1 MVVAAAAPTGRGFPL
16 SDIFREIDE
25 ELRRD
30 NLLKLWSRYGRYVV
44 AAAVGVLLVAAG
56 VVAWRNHQLA
66 ERRAE
71 ATRYAGALNLAQ
83 GGKSA
88 DAAKVFAAIANEGG
102 GYALLASLEEAGLL
116 AKSGDRK
123 AAIAIYDR
131 IAATPG
137 IEPEFHGLAVLLSV
151 MHGMPDADPQRTIA
165 RLAPL
170 TGSDNP
176 WRPTALELTA
186 LARLKSGDK
195 KAALDLYKGL
205 ADDLTAPRGLRARAA
220 EMAAALAS

>member
-1 MVVAAAAPTGRGFPL
+1 L

-44 AAAVGVLLVAAG
+44 AAAVAVLLVAAAI
-56 VVAWRNHQLA
+56 VAWRNHQRS
-66 ERRAE
+66 ERWAQ

-83 GGKSA
+83 NGKAA
-88 DAAKVFAAIANEGG
+88 DAAKVFGAIAKEGG
-102 GYALLASLEEAGLL
+102 GYALLASLQEAGLL
-116 AKSGDRK
+116 ARSGNRA

-137 IEPEFHGLAVLLSV
+137 ITPEFQGLAVLLSV
-151 MHGMPDADPQRTIA
+151 MQGMPETDPRRTIA

-170 TGSDNP
+170 TGHDNP

-186 LARLKSGDK
+186 LARLEAGEK

-205 ADDLTAPRGLRARAA
+205 ADDLTAPRSLRARAA

>member
-1 MVVAAAAPTGRGFPL
+1 L

-30 NLLKLWSRYGRYVV
+30 NLLKLWSRYWRHV
-44 AAAVGVLLVAAG
+44 AAAAAGVLLVAFAI
-56 VVAWRNHQLA
+56 VEWRNHQLA
-66 ERRAE
+66 ERQAE

-83 GGKSA
+83 NGRSA
-88 DAAKVFAAIANEGG
+88 EAEQVFGVIAKEAG
-102 GYALLASLEEAGLL
+102 GYALLASFEQAGLL
-116 AKSGDRK
+116 AKSSNRK

-131 IAATPG
+131 IAASPG
-137 IEPEFHGLAVLLSV
+137 IAPEFRDLAVLLSV
-151 MHGMPDADPQRTIA
+151 MQGMPDSDPQQTIA

-170 TGSDNP
+170 TGRDNP

-186 LARLKSGDK
+186 LARLKAGDK

-205 ADDLTAPRGLRARAA
+205 ADDLTAPRSLRARAA

>member
-1 MVVAAAAPTGRGFPL
+1 L

-44 AAAVGVLLVAAG
+44 AAVIGVLLVAAG
-56 VVAWRNHQLA
+56 VVAWRNHQLS

-71 ATRYAGALNLAQ
+71 ATRYAGALNLVQ
-83 GGKSA
+83 DGNSA
-88 DAAKVFAAIANEGG
+88 EAEKVFGAIAEEGG

-116 AKSGDRK
+116 AKSGKRQ

-137 IEPEFHGLAVLLSV
+137 VEPEFHGLAVLLSV
-151 MHGMPDADPQRTIA
+151 MQGMPDADAQRTIA

-170 TGSDNP
+170 TEDGNP
-176 WRPTALELTA
+176 WRPTALELIA
-186 LARLKSGDK
+186 LARLKTGDK

-205 ADDLTAPRGLRARAA
+205 ADDLTAPRSLRARAA

>member
-1 MVVAAAAPTGRGFPL
+1 L

-44 AAAVGVLLVAAG
+44 VAVVGVLLIAAG

-71 ATRYAGALNLAQ
+71 ATRYAGALNLVQ
-83 GGKSA
+83 DGKSA
-88 DAAKVFAAIANEGG
+88 EAEKVFGAISKEGG
-102 GYALLASLEEAGLL
+102 GYALLASFEEAGLL
-116 AKSGDRK
+116 AKSGNGK
-123 AAIAIYDR
+123 GAIAIYER

-151 MHGMPDADPQRTIA
+151 MQGMPEADPQRTIA

-170 TGSDNP
+170 TADGNP
-176 WRPTALELTA
+176 WRPSALELTA
-186 LARLKSGDK
+186 LARLKAGDK

-205 ADDLTAPRGLRARAA
+205 ADDLTAPRSLRARAA